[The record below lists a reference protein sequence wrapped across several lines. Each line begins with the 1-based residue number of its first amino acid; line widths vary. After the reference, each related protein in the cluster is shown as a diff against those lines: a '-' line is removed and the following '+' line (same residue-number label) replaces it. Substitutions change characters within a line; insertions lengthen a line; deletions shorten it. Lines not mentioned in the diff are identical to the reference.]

1 MIIRM
6 IEGLD
11 MYVTFFINFLKAKA
25 AFGCP
30 KLAEDSDSCDEV
42 ETLSLTCSFRVPV
55 NT

>member
-11 MYVTFFINFLKAKA
+11 MYVTFFINFLRVKA

-30 KLAEDSDSCDEV
+30 KLAEDSDLCDEV
-42 ETLSLTCSFRVPV
+42 ETPSLTCSSRVPV